1 MWCSERFGAM
11 PNVWSDVVAGTDKRK
26 PPRGEP
32 GRRGNS
38 LRDLT
43 VVDYRIWAPGGS
55 GGVRHGTAPVRTP
68 HSASTARPTRW
79 YGVGSAAS
87 GGAPRG
93 LCDLVR
99 SNTVTAPTTIFQKA
113 PRRRGKLRLPPRRS
127 STPCRCFAVE
137 SSYPTAPGY
146 SVVAIT
152 AFRPGPLRQH
162 ALHALRQILV
172 TRRRQ
177 EARLRQPIADGTQ
190 CQPFVPQALCKLPG
204 LLWRLL
210 RPLASS
216 IRLTLA

>member
-1 MWCSERFGAM
+1 MEGWREAGHSARQHVARGAA
-11 PNVWSDVVAGTDKRK
+11 VI
-26 PPRGEP
+26 
-32 GRRGNS
+32 GRRY
-38 LRDLT
+38 DAAMD
-43 VVDYRIWAPGGS
+43 VE
-55 GGVRHGTAPVRTP
+55 
-68 HSASTARPTRW
+68 
-79 YGVGSAAS
+79 AS
-87 GGAPRG
+87 GGAQRG

-113 PRRRGKLRLPPRRS
+113 PRRRGKLWLPPRRS
-127 STPCRCFAVE
+127 SSRSFAVE

-172 TRRRQ
+172 ARRRQ
-177 EARLRQPIADGTQ
+177 EARLCQPIADGTQ